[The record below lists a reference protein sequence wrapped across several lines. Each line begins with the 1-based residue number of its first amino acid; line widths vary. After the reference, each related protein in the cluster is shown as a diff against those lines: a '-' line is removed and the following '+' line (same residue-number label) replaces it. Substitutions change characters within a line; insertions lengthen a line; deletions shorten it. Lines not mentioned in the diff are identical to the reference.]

1 MIKIQSKTAGAELIS
16 IQKDGQE
23 MLHDGKEHW
32 NRHAPILFPIVGALK
47 DGKTIIE
54 NQTYEMGQH
63 GFARDMEFRQVNK
76 KEDEVEYILEANEE
90 TLKKYPYMFALSVKY
105 QVKNDTLTVTYEVEN
120 KDNKNIFFGIGA
132 HPAFKCDY
140 SSENYYIEFE
150 KPEDEIGIL
159 ELESG
164 LISKA
169 RVKEEIIQYN
179 RIYLK
184 K

>member
-63 GFARDMEFRQVNK
+63 K
-76 KEDEVEYILEANEE
+76 
-90 TLKKYPYMFALSVKY
+90 
-105 QVKNDTLTVTYEVEN
+105 
-120 KDNKNIFFGIGA
+120 
-132 HPAFKCDY
+132 
-140 SSENYYIEFE
+140 
-150 KPEDEIGIL
+150 
-159 ELESG
+159 
-164 LISKA
+164 
-169 RVKEEIIQYN
+169 
-179 RIYLK
+179 
-184 K
+184 

>member
-63 GFARDMEFRQVNK
+63 GFARDMEFKQVDK
-76 KEDEVEYILEANEE
+76 KDDEVEYILEANEE
-90 TLKKYPYMFALSVKY
+90 TLK
-105 QVKNDTLTVTYEVEN
+105 
-120 KDNKNIFFGIGA
+120 
-132 HPAFKCDY
+132 
-140 SSENYYIEFE
+140 
-150 KPEDEIGIL
+150 
-159 ELESG
+159 
-164 LISKA
+164 
-169 RVKEEIIQYN
+169 
-179 RIYLK
+179 
-184 K
+184 